1 MESENRKISS
11 MRYLEM
17 WKNFKQTDRHTNKN
31 CIDNEK
37 SQLDLNVMCIHGMQH
52 KTKHRQTLT
61 NI

>member
-1 MESENRKISS
+1 

-17 WKNFKQTDRHTNKN
+17 WKNFKQTDRHTDKN